1 MIINKPISK
10 AESISILD
18 EYKNKLTP
26 DQYRNIER
34 AIGHLSIEGMFPN
47 RVEIDR
53 SVRTVTGEIT
63 REQEMAEIL
72 KPRVA

>member
-1 MIINKPISK
+1 MIDSPINKE
-10 AESISILD
+10 ESIAILD
-18 EYKNKLTP
+18 EYKTKLTQE
-26 DQYRNIER
+26 QYRSIER

-72 KPRVA
+72 GTRVA